1 MSPIDQ
7 GHELGTPSLSRRNAI
22 KLGGSLGL
30 LGMALPLAGHAQ
42 AASTVQRVQTEQTAS
57 DGPRGRQHVVE
68 SNERTV
74 RVGVVDPKA
83 AAIVTIE
90 SGDVVRYVNTWINW
104 GNEAKYG
111 MSFAEREPIRR
122 KYPQGPYSLVGPVA
136 VKGAEPGDLIE
147 CRMLK
152 LRPIDWGWNAA
163 PMGVGALP
171 KDFSKPY
178 LKYFRFDQARQ
189 YADFAPGIRIP
200 LRPIQGFMATAPATD
215 EIRSAILAGHNGGN
229 LALSELVVGTSLF
242 LPVSR
247 EGAMIWTGN
256 SHAVQGDGQ
265 VDQTTIETAM
275 EDLQIQYILHK
286 GASLPGPM
294 AETPTH
300 WIGLGFGET
309 IADALRSC
317 LRDMIRWLASTAG
330 IDEVEAYAIY
340 SMAGSFRITQYA
352 DQVASA
358 YSVIPAKAVHG
369 MLPKSLLMPQLRDRI
384 ASRTRS
390 GDGEGR
396 A

>member
-1 MSPIDQ
+1 MMRSDDAQIDAM
-7 GHELGTPSLSRRNAI
+7 PSQSRRRAI
-22 KLGGSLGL
+22 KLGSSLGL
-30 LGMALPLAGHAQ
+30 LGVAMPFAVETIAAQ
-42 AASTVQRVQTEQTAS
+42 VGGRVPASRE
-57 DGPRGRQHVVE
+57 HIVE

-83 AAIVTIE
+83 EAVVTIE

-136 VKGAEPGDLIE
+136 IKGAHPGDLIE
-147 CRMLK
+147 CRMIK
-152 LRPIDWGWNAA
+152 LRPIQWGWNAA
-163 PMGVGALP
+163 PRGVGALP
-171 KDFSKPY
+171 KDFDKPY
-178 LKYFRFDQARQ
+178 LKYFRFDNDRR
-189 YADFAPGIRIP
+189 YANFAPGIRIP
-200 LRPIQGFMATAPATD
+200 LKPIQGFMATAPASD
-215 EIRSAILAGHNGGN
+215 ETKSAILAGPNGGN
-229 LALSELVVGTSLF
+229 IALSELVAGTSLF

-247 EGAMIWTGN
+247 DGAMVWTGN
-256 SHAVQGDGQ
+256 SHAAQGDGQ

-309 IADALRSC
+309 IADALKSG
-317 LRDMIRWLASTAG
+317 LREQIKWLAATAG
-330 IDEVEAYAIY
+330 ISDVEAYSIY

-369 MLPKSLLMPQLRDRI
+369 MLPKAVFTPEMRNQI
-384 ASRTRS
+384 AARTRA
-390 GDGEGR
+390 GGLAGNV
-396 A
+396 

>member
-1 MSPIDQ
+1 MTCNVQREADDALSR
-7 GHELGTPSLSRRNAI
+7 SRRNAL

-30 LGMALPLAGHAQ
+30 LGAALPFASHQQIAR
-42 AASTVQRVQTEQTAS
+42 AASNVVADREH
-57 DGPRGRQHVVE
+57 RVE

-83 AAIVTIE
+83 EAIVSIE

-136 VKGAEPGDLIE
+136 VRGAEPGDLIE

-152 LRPIDWGWNAA
+152 LRPVDWGWNSA
-163 PMGVGALP
+163 PPGVGALP
-171 KDFSKPY
+171 KEFSKPY
-178 LKYFRFDQARQ
+178 LKYFRFDDARQ
-189 YADFAPGIRIP
+189 YADFATGIRIP
-200 LRPIQGFMATAPATD
+200 LKPIQGFMATAPASD
-215 EIRSAILAGHNGGN
+215 ETKSAILAGPNGGN
-229 LALSELVVGTSLF
+229 LALSELVAGTSLF

-247 EGAMIWTGN
+247 QGAMIWTGN

-275 EDLQIQYILHK
+275 EDLQIQYVLHK
-286 GASLPGPM
+286 GASLPGPL

-300 WIGLGFGET
+300 WIGLGFGDT
-309 IADALRSC
+309 IADALKSC
-317 LRDMIRWLASTAG
+317 LRGMIRWLASTAD
-330 IDEVEAYAIY
+330 IAEVEAYALY

-369 MLPKSLLMPQLRDRI
+369 MLPKSVFTPQMRDRI
-384 ASRTRS
+384 ASRTRTLDS
-390 GDGEGR
+390 GTSG
-396 A
+396 

>member
-1 MSPIDQ
+1 MTSSGLAHIDKV
-7 GHELGTPSLSRRNAI
+7 LSLSRRRAM

-30 LGMALPLAGHAQ
+30 LGVTIPFAVEAVAAQ
-42 AASTVQRVQTEQTAS
+42 VGGSV
-57 DGPRGRQHVVE
+57 PPGREHIVE

-83 AAIVTIE
+83 DAVVTIE

-136 VKGAEPGDLIE
+136 INGAQPGDLVE
-147 CRMLK
+147 CRMIK
-152 LRPIDWGWNAA
+152 LRPIEWGWNSA
-163 PMGVGALP
+163 PRGVGALP
-171 KDFSKPY
+171 KDFDKPY
-178 LKYFRFDQARQ
+178 LKYFHFDQERR

-200 LRPIQGFMATAPATD
+200 LKPIQGFMATAPASD
-215 EIRSAILAGHNGGN
+215 ETKSAILTGPNGGN
-229 LALSELVVGTSLF
+229 IALSELVAGTSLF

-247 EGAMIWTGN
+247 DGAMVWTGN
-256 SHAVQGDGQ
+256 SHAAQGDGQ

-275 EDLQIQYILHK
+275 EDLRIQYVLHK

-300 WIGLGFGET
+300 WIGLGFGDT
-309 IADALRSC
+309 IADALKSG
-317 LRDMIRWLASTAG
+317 LREQIKWLAASAG
-330 IDEVEAYAIY
+330 ITDAEAYAIY
-340 SMAGSFRITQYA
+340 SMAGSFRVTQYA

-369 MLPKSLLMPQLRDRI
+369 MLPKAIFTPAMRDQI
-384 ASRTRS
+384 AERTRA
-390 GDGEGR
+390 GVR
-396 A
+396 TAATNNAT

>member
-1 MSPIDQ
+1 MSRLDRRQ
-7 GHELGTPSLSRRNAI
+7 EGEAPSQSRRDAI
-22 KLGGSLGL
+22 KLGSSLGL
-30 LGMALPLAGHAQ
+30 LGIALPLAGNVSAMRVDSDI
-42 AASTVQRVQTEQTAS
+42 AA
-57 DGPRGRQHVVE
+57 GRQHVVE

-83 AAIVTIE
+83 DAIVTIE

-122 KYPQGPYSLVGPVA
+122 KYPKGPYSLVGPVA
-136 VKGAEPGDLIE
+136 VRGAEPGDLIE
-147 CRMLK
+147 CRMIK
-152 LRPIDWGWNAA
+152 LRPVDWGWNSA
-163 PMGVGALP
+163 PPGVGALP
-171 KDFSKPY
+171 GEFAEPY
-178 LKYFRFDQARQ
+178 LKYFRFDRERK

-200 LRPIQGFMATAPATD
+200 LKPIQGFMATAPASD
-215 EIRSAILAGHNGGN
+215 ETRSAILAGPNGGN
-229 LALSELVVGTSLF
+229 LALSELVAGTSLF

-247 EGAMIWTGN
+247 DGAMIWTGN

-275 EDLQIQYILHK
+275 EDLQIQYVLHK

-309 IADALRSC
+309 IADALKSC
-317 LRDMIRWLASTAG
+317 LREMIKWLAATAG
-330 IDEVEAYAIY
+330 IAEVQAYAIY

-369 MLPKSLLMPQLRDRI
+369 MLPKSIFTAETRDRI
-384 ASRTRS
+384 ARKTRTGDS
-390 GDGEGR
+390 GSSE
-396 A
+396 

>member
-1 MSPIDQ
+1 
-7 GHELGTPSLSRRNAI
+7 
-22 KLGGSLGL
+22 
-30 LGMALPLAGHAQ
+30 
-42 AASTVQRVQTEQTAS
+42 
-57 DGPRGRQHVVE
+57 
-68 SNERTV
+68 
-74 RVGVVDPKA
+74 VVDPKA
-83 AAIVTIE
+83 EAIVSIE

-136 VKGAEPGDLIE
+136 VTGAEPGDLIE

-163 PMGVGALP
+163 PPGVGALP
-171 KDFSKPY
+171 KEFSTPY
-178 LKYFRFDQARQ
+178 LKYFRFDDARQ
-189 YADFAPGIRIP
+189 YAEFAPGIRIP
-200 LRPIQGFMATAPATD
+200 LKPIQGFMATAPASD
-215 EIRSAILAGHNGGN
+215 ETKSAILAGSNGGN
-229 LALSELVVGTSLF
+229 LALSELVAGTSLF

-247 EGAMIWTGN
+247 QGAMVWTGN

-275 EDLQIQYILHK
+275 EDLQIQYVLHK
-286 GASLPGPM
+286 RASLPGPM

-300 WIGLGFGET
+300 WIGLGFGDT
-309 IADALRSC
+309 IADALKSC
-317 LRDMIRWLASTAG
+317 LRGMIRWLASTAE
-330 IDEVEAYAIY
+330 IADVEAYALY

-369 MLPKSLLMPQLRDRI
+369 MLPKSAFTPQMRARI
-384 ASRTRS
+384 ASRTRTVDS
-390 GDGEGR
+390 GTSG
-396 A
+396 